1 VRQDFHQELFTK
13 KGSLAYAS
21 LSLVIG
27 LLAVFGKDVSLG
39 ILAMLM
45 LVLYGLNVLY
55 VQKAAGRIRL
65 RDERETLRLFP
76 GENGELEFYFYNT
89 GKLPVWNADWEV
101 SLLDYDS
108 STELQAENRS
118 GTLFPSFFL
127 PGKGSV
133 RQTVRFAGKKRGHAR
148 PADLTI
154 HIGDLL
160 GLFQVRLTY
169 RGYLQKA
176 VIVFPEP
183 SGFPLPARLAGQAP
197 GAAPAAVSLFEER
210 TKPRGSREYVSGDP
224 FASIAWKETARTRE
238 LRTKEFD
245 RVVLQRWI
253 LAADLRGRRPGAS
266 DPTLAEQVFSQMAH
280 AAMEAEKRGIEFE
293 VRLNMR
299 SAARDGHLHIPA
311 DHGRAHLS
319 GVLNRL
325 ARLPASAPAQTPAVM
340 YRSIAENASRG
351 HILLHFGRRDREYDA
366 LAAMMK
372 KRGVTVIPVSLEEKE
387 AAG

>member
-1 VRQDFHQELFTK
+1 M
-13 KGSLAYAS
+13 
-21 LSLVIG
+21 VIG
-27 LLAVFGKDVSLG
+27 LLAVFGKNASLG
-39 ILAMLM
+39 VLAILM
-45 LVLYGLNVLY
+45 LGLYGLNVLY
-55 VQKAAGRIRL
+55 VRKAAGSVRIG
-65 RDERETLRLFP
+65 DEREMLRLFP
-76 GENGELEFYFYNT
+76 GENGELTFTFLNA

-108 STELQAENRS
+108 STELKAENGS
-118 GTLFPSFFL
+118 GTVFPSFFL
-127 PGKGSV
+127 PGKGRI
-133 RQTVRFAGKKRGHAR
+133 RQTVCCAGKKRGHAR

-154 HIGDLL
+154 HIGDFL

-210 TKPRGSREYVSGDP
+210 TKPRGSREYVAGDP

-253 LAADLRGRRPGAS
+253 LAADLRGRRPGAA
-266 DPTLAEQVFSQMAH
+266 DPTLAEAVFSQMAH
-280 AAMEAEKRGIEFE
+280 AAMEAEKRGIELE

-311 DHGRAHLS
+311 DHGRAHLA

-325 ARLPASAPAQTPAVM
+325 ARLPASAPAQTPADM
-340 YRSIAENASRG
+340 YRSIAENAARG
-351 HILLHFGRRDREYDA
+351 HILLHFGRRGREYDE
-366 LAAMMK
+366 LAALMK
-372 KRGVTVIPVSLEEKE
+372 RKGVAVIPISPEEKE